1 MFGDKGISHFQS
13 LPKGSKKSALPPTEG
28 AKDLMAECTAMFMPN
43 ICPVDPLGA
52 ALVRADVRMLWIRLI
67 EQVRGRSSNRK
78 SSKPRTIV

>member
-1 MFGDKGISHFQS
+1 
-13 LPKGSKKSALPPTEG
+13 
-28 AKDLMAECTAMFMPN
+28 MAECTAMFMPN

-67 EQVRGRSSNRK
+67 EQVRGRSSKRK

>member
-1 MFGDKGISHFQS
+1 MFGSRGLVTFNPYRRDLKE
-13 LPKGSKKSALPPTEG
+13 SALPPTEG